1 MAIYEYD
8 GKTYFFALGK
18 WVDSDSNPVNSE
30 IAEELSK
37 KYSKETI
44 DANEKAKRAKKKALP
59 KNTKYTGNYFKIN
72 HNTSVS
78 RPKTNNMRHKRAS
91 EIKYDHDFEL
101 TKDQKRALAILE
113 SGKNVF
119 LTGEAGTGKS
129 FVLKE
134 YMHRNRNKNII
145 VCAFTGIAAINV
157 GGSTLHRVFK
167 APLGVIRPGEY
178 NKNPADFIVKADIII
193 IDEISMCRIDLF
205 EYVIRSIRAAEN
217 KRQTYENMEA
227 LEQGRMPRVIDP
239 KQIIVVG
246 DFYQLAPVIG
256 KNDETAFYTFWNR
269 DTICDGFAYASSLWY
284 DLDFKNIVLREI
296 VRQSGDPEYIQNLNK
311 IRNGDI
317 NGVVWFNEHVSR
329 EPLPGAIF
337 LCGTNAKANRINDQR
352 SQAITTESKIYRAS
366 TSGVVGEGDKMTS
379 EELVLKVGMQ
389 VMTLVNDTN
398 RQYQNGSIGK
408 ITALWDDHVDVR
420 FNNGKLASVV
430 YYDWEISGYEV
441 HGDKIERVVLG
452 NYKQLPLKIA
462 YAITIHKSQGQ
473 TYSNVNISPEC
484 FAPGQLYVALSRA
497 QTSKGMSF
505 EHAISSG
512 ALKTSYHVKRFYEE
526 LIEDDEIYELK
537 DIPEQKTEE
546 IASDLQDNI
555 ADYVIKNDEDDERR
569 HPSYN
574 KIMSKNDEEINSC
587 YMYQAMKNNPS
598 AYAQWSD
605 EEDNQLLKELD
616 ANMDVSELSRIHQR
630 TQGAIRSRIK
640 KLKDRYDI

>member
-1 MAIYEYD
+1 MKSFEYD
-8 GKTYFFALGK
+8 GNIYFYSMGR
-18 WVDSDSNPVNSE
+18 WVDGVSNPVKPDIAAALNS
-30 IAEELSK
+30 IYSEEDIK
-37 KYSKETI
+37 K
-44 DANEKAKRAKKKALP
+44 AEKADRAKRTATKKQIKSTNKKFDLSNAKISSSYNLKWHKKA
-59 KNTKYTGNYFKIN
+59 TERI
-72 HNTSVS
+72 H
-78 RPKTNNMRHKRAS
+78 
-91 EIKYDHDFEL
+91 DHSIEL
-101 TKDQKRALAILE
+101 TADQKRALAILE

-217 KRQTYENMEA
+217 KKQTLENMEA
-227 LEQGRMPRVIDP
+227 LEQDRLPRVLDP

-256 KNDETAFYTFWNR
+256 KNDETTFYTFWNR

-284 DLDFKNIVLREI
+284 DLDFKNIILKEI
-296 VRQSGDPEYIQNLNK
+296 VRQSGDPEYILNLNK
-311 IRNGDI
+311 IRNGDM
-317 NGVVWFNEHVSR
+317 NGIKWFNEHVSR
-329 EPLPGAIF
+329 DPLPGAIY
-337 LCGTNAKANRINDQR
+337 LCGTNAKANRINEQK
-352 SQAITTESKIYRAS
+352 SQSLPTESRIYRAS
-366 TSGVVGEGDKMTS
+366 IRGTIGEGDKMTS
-379 EELVLKVGMQ
+379 DELALKVGMQ

-398 RQYQNGSIGK
+398 LQYQNGSIGK
-408 ITALWDDHVDVR
+408 ITALWDDHVDVK
-420 FNNGKLASVV
+420 FNNGKQASVV
-430 YYDWEISGYEV
+430 YYDWEICGYEV

-452 NYKQLPLKIA
+452 NYSQLPLKIA

-505 EHAISSG
+505 EHAILSG
-512 ALKTSYHVKRFYEE
+512 SLKTSYHVKRFYEE

-537 DIPEQKTEE
+537 DISEQDPEKVMIDPQDDKADPISEFVEE
-546 IASDLQDNI
+546 
-555 ADYVIKNDEDDERR
+555 DERR
-569 HPSYN
+569 HPCYE
-574 KIMSKNDEEINSC
+574 KIMSKSDEEINSC

-616 ANMDVSELSRIHQR
+616 ANMNVSELSKIHQR

-640 KLKDRYDI
+640 KLKDRYNV